1 MIYWFLQQPCEVGIH
16 RVFNIVVGKPINRR
30 CQSQV
35 CPAVDTI
42 NLLEPI
48 SSGGIIYIIIKN
60 RISQYSSGWP
70 KNHYIDEAG
79 LKFTDIRILSVGVKS
94 APGTVFF

>member
-1 MIYWFLQQPCEVGIH
+1 MGIH

-48 SSGGIIYIIIKN
+48 STGGIIYIIIIIIKN
-60 RISQYSSGWP
+60 RISQYNSGWP

-79 LKFTDIRILSVGVKS
+79 LKFTDILILSVGVKS

>member
-1 MIYWFLQQPCEVGIH
+1 MKWEFIVS
-16 RVFNIVVGKPINRR
+16 FNIVVGKPINRR

-48 SSGGIIYIIIKN
+48 STDGIIYIIIIIIKN

-79 LKFTDIRILSVGVKS
+79 LKFTDILILSVGVKS